1 MNAMQLSATLLTLA
15 SLAST
20 IILSLILWVQWTAKK
35 QESMLRWGER
45 YQKHS
50 KSIAGAIFE
59 GWNKNAGV
67 LASCIYDNGINY
79 KEPKEPDIDPA
90 NQARRH
96 LKEGYGSIWNVYE
109 DARKESIELSN
120 QIRTLLES
128 YMQAIIVNLS
138 STCPEFR
145 RVEKWTS
152 PMKTRIIYTP
162 GLFASVFH
170 AVSNRLK
177 GWHPGSFDVNT
188 GETEVLDDQGKI
200 SKVVVTDLTFAGY
213 YLGRGNE
220 DDIEKLKFTVQSLIV
235 KQQTTKSVEEYQRLL
250 AMMQK
255 NEKINQLDRE
265 VRSLLGRVLAGEQ
278 LKGTCDICPQA

>member
-1 MNAMQLSATLLTLA
+1 MIAVTLMGLA
-15 SLAST
+15 S
-20 IILSLILWVQWTAKK
+20 IILCLILWVQWTAKK
-35 QESMLRWGER
+35 QESMFRWREQ

-50 KSIAGAIFE
+50 ESIARAIFR
-59 GWNKNAGV
+59 GWNKSSGV
-67 LASCIYDNGINY
+67 LASCVFDNNGIDY
-79 KEPKEPDIDPA
+79 KEPKEPEIDPA

-96 LKEGYGSIWNVYE
+96 MKEGYISIWNLYE

-120 QIRTLLES
+120 QIRALMES

-138 STCPEFR
+138 SACPEFR

-152 PMKTRIIYTP
+152 PMKTRIIFTP
-162 GLFASVFH
+162 GLFAAVFH

-177 GWHPGSFDVNT
+177 GWHPGSFEDNM
-188 GETEVLDDQGKI
+188 GESEVLDDQGKI
-200 SKVVVTDLTFAGY
+200 SKMVVTDLTFAGY

-235 KQQTTKSVEEYQRLL
+235 KQQTTKNIEEYQRFL
-250 AMMQK
+250 AMMQRS
-255 NEKINQLDRE
+255 EKINQLDRE

-278 LKGTCDICPQA
+278 LKGTCDICAQA